1 MYGQLDGGH
10 HTYRR
15 GYLTLPNE
23 TAWDD
28 RLSYNALG
36 LLAHLMARNPNGP
49 MGYRNLM
56 RPGVGEKAILGGF
69 RELVAAGYRMQFRRQ
84 IHKPG
89 KRPTMVT
96 DTYHSEDPRPLEWY
110 VAQHKKIYGIDP
122 IFIADITDLLEDASK
137 AALASVSGAHKS
149 GALKRGAR
157 KRAAQQKAFQPLADA
172 EENNQGQAAAVE
184 PQEAQEDP
192 AVEQLHCLG
201 CDAVTRRQDLDDA
214 GQCGSCLEQIRQ
226 EGLAAAAAAAE
237 APAVSDEEAAAATR
251 ELFQKSLERQ
261 AKRLHISVEEL
272 VAMREQ
278 AGQESPAA
286 VALGIKGC
294 RSAPAHDRSG
304 VAQK

>member
-10 HTYRR
+10 HTYKR

-36 LLAHLMARNPNGP
+36 VLAHLMARNPNGP
-49 MGYRNLM
+49 MGYRALM
-56 RPGVGEKAILGGF
+56 RPGVGEKAILGAF
-69 RELVAAGYRMQFRRQ
+69 KELVAAGYRMQFRRQ
-84 IHKPG
+84 VFKPG

-96 DTYHSEDPRPLEWY
+96 DTYHSEDPRPLAWY
-110 VAQHKKIYGIDP
+110 EEQHIKIYGEDP
-122 IFIADITDLLEDASK
+122 IHIATVMECLEEAASK
-137 AALASVSGAHKS
+137 AALASPSGAHKS

-172 EENNQGQAAAVE
+172 EENNQGEGAAVE
-184 PQEAQEDP
+184 PQEAQDRD
-192 AVEQLHCLG
+192 AGQEQVHCLG
-201 CDAVTRRQDLDDA
+201 CDVITPRMFLDDS
-214 GQCGSCLEQIRQ
+214 GQCEHCQQQAKQ
-226 EGLAAAAAAAE
+226 ERLAAAAAQEPAPDPAE
-237 APAVSDEEAAAATR
+237 VEAARLAM
-251 ELFQKSLERQ
+251 FQRSLERQ
-261 AKRLHISVEEL
+261 AKKLHITVDEL

-278 AGQESPAA
+278 AGHTSVAA

-294 RSAPAHDRSG
+294 RSAPAHDRSE